1 MRYFRCEKCG
11 FQFVA
16 GNNIDSREFMI
27 CGAFTGNVNDEG
39 TALGCGGKIEE
50 ITLEEAMDYE

>member
-11 FQFVA
+11 SQFVMCNA
-16 GNNIDSREFMI
+16 VAKEFMI
-27 CGAFTGNVNDEG
+27 CGAFTGEIINGV
-39 TALGCGGKIEE
+39 ALGCGGNIIE